1 MTNQPSDKALRS
13 RVKLLGTL
21 LGNVLRARAGE
32 HVFSAVEV
40 LRKGYIALRKEDDP
54 RKRKRML
61 QVICNLD
68 ADTLSNVV
76 RAFSIYFS
84 LANIAEEAHQHRQR
98 RRQIHIGEKLW
109 DGSFDSVLREF
120 KSAGVTAQQL
130 QEMLGQLRYMP
141 VFTSHPTESKRR
153 IVMEQ
158 LRNIF
163 LTSERLDYR
172 RLNRD
177 ERQEILDTLETQIQI
192 LWSTDEVR
200 VLKPQVRDEIKN
212 GLYYFH
218 KSLFTAVP
226 QTYRNLEKVI
236 KRIYGKSCSDAEPVC
251 VPGFLTFGSWIGGD
265 RDGNPFV
272 KPDTTRT
279 AVRMQH
285 QQVLREYLR
294 RVSELNLQLTHSSR
308 LCQPSQLFLDSL
320 ARDEKSFPVIFQR
333 RPNRYKHEP
342 YRRKLYIMR
351 HRLKD
356 NLKRVDGLIY
366 AGEALPHACAYN
378 DEREFLND
386 LQVIRDSLHSHGD
399 GRCADADLKDLIR
412 LAETFGFFLM
422 RLDIRQESTRH
433 SEALAEILSLQK
445 SPVDYAALGEEQ
457 RLSLLGELV
466 SDPDRVEVD
475 PARLSEETRET
486 LDVFGVMGE
495 MRREISP
502 RAFGTYV
509 ISMTHHASHIME
521 VMLLAALNGLAG
533 RRDGSWFC
541 NIHISPLFET
551 IDDLERIEPVM
562 EQLLEIPVYRTLL
575 QESGNFQE
583 VMLGYSDSC
592 KDGGI
597 VSSSWQLYNA
607 QKRVTDLLRS
617 KGIAY
622 RLFHG
627 RGGTIGRGGGPTHE
641 AILSQP
647 PGTVHGQIKFT
658 EQGEVLSSKY
668 SNLETAV
675 YELTMGVSALLKSSR
690 SMIQPWQ
697 PYRDEYLQI
706 MDRLSAAG
714 ERSYRQLTDHTP
726 GFLDYFYEA
735 TPLNEIGLLNIGS
748 RPSHRKKGERSKAS
762 VRAIAWVFSWAQS
775 RHTLPAWFGIGT
787 ALESWRNDHPERLA
801 KLQQMYREWPYFR
814 ALISNAQMALFKSD
828 MDIARQYAR
837 LCRDQ
842 QSATRIYQ
850 AIREEYQR
858 TVRQVLE
865 ISGNRSLL
873 EDNPPLQLS
882 LLRREPYLDPLN
894 YIQITLLER
903 CHDDN
908 LDEAERERW
917 LAPLLRSINAIAA
930 GMRNTG

>member
-1 MTNQPSDKALRS
+1 MTDNLADKALRS
-13 RVKLLGTL
+13 RVKLFGTL
-21 LGNVLRARAGE
+21 LGNVLRSHAGE
-32 HVFSAVEV
+32 HVFEAVET
-40 LRKGYIALRKEDDP
+40 LRKGYISLRKEDNP
-54 RKRKRML
+54 RKRRRL
-61 QVICNLD
+61 EAVVRNLD
-68 ADTLSNVV
+68 ADTLNHVV

-84 LANIAEEAHQHRQR
+84 LVNIAEEAYQHRQR
-98 RRQIHIGEKLW
+98 RRRIHRGGELW
-109 DGSFDSVLREF
+109 GGSFDTTLREF
-120 KSAGVTAQQL
+120 RSEGVSAEQL
-130 QEMLGQLRYMP
+130 QAMLDQLRYLP
-141 VFTSHPTESKRR
+141 VFTAHPTESRRR
-153 IVMEQ
+153 IVMER

-172 RLNRD
+172 RLNK
-177 ERQEILDTLETQIQI
+177 EEKQEIIDSLETQIQI
-192 LWSTDEVR
+192 LWNTDEVR
-200 VLKPQVRDEIKN
+200 VRKPQVRDEIKN

-218 KSLFTAVP
+218 KSLFMAVP

-236 KRIYGKSCSDAEPVC
+236 KRIYGKQCSDANPVC
-251 VPGFLTFGSWIGGD
+251 VPSFLTFGSWIGGD

-272 KPDTTRT
+272 KPDTTRM

-285 QQVLREYLR
+285 QQVLREYLH
-294 RVSELNLQLTHSSR
+294 RVSELNLQLTHSSH
-308 LCQPSQLFLDSL
+308 LCQPSQPFLDSL
-320 ARDEKSFPVIFQR
+320 ARDEIQFPAIFER
-333 RPNRYKHEP
+333 RPSRYNHEP
-342 YRRKLYIMR
+342 YRRKLHIMR

-366 AGEALPHACAYN
+366 TGNAAPHEYAYT
-378 DEREFLND
+378 DEQDFLND
-386 LQVIRDSLHSHGD
+386 LKLIRDSLYSHGD
-399 GRCADADLKDLIR
+399 GRCADAELKDLIR

-422 RLDIRQESTRH
+422 RLDLRQESTRH
-433 SEALAEILSLQK
+433 SQAVAEILSLQNDAT
-445 SPVDYAALGEEQ
+445 DYMALDEKQ
-457 RLSLLGELV
+457 RLALLSELITE
-466 SDPDRVEVD
+466 PGKLRFE
-475 PARLSEETRET
+475 PEQLSEESRET
-486 LDVFGVMGE
+486 LDVFSVMGD
-495 MRREISP
+495 MRQEISP
-502 RAFGTYV
+502 KAFGTYV

-521 VMLLAALNGLAG
+521 VMLLAALTGLAG
-533 RRDGSWFC
+533 RRDGRWFC

-562 EQLLEIPVYRTLL
+562 NELLDIPVYRNLL
-575 QESGNFQE
+575 TDSGNFQE

-597 VSSSWQLYNA
+597 IASAWQLYNA
-607 QKRVTDLLRS
+607 QKQVTDLLRE

-647 PGTVHGQIKFT
+647 PGTVHGQVKFT
-658 EQGEVLSSKY
+658 EQGEVLSYKY
-668 SNLETAV
+668 SNFETAV

-690 SMIQPWQ
+690 SVIQPWQ
-697 PYRDEYLQI
+697 PFCEDYLEI
-706 MDRLSAAG
+706 MNALSASS
-714 ERSYRQLTDHTP
+714 EQSYRQLTDQTP

-748 RPSHRKKGERSKAS
+748 RPSHRKKGDRSKSS

-787 ALESWRNDHPERLA
+787 ALELWRDNDPAQLA
-801 KLQQMYREWPYFR
+801 KLQQMYEEWPFFR

-828 MDIARQYAR
+828 MDIAEQYSR
-837 LCRDQ
+837 LCRDPQ
-842 QSATRIYQ
+842 TGEKIFRI
-850 AIREEYQR
+850 IRDEYRR

-894 YIQITLLER
+894 HIQITLLQRRHNEA
-903 CHDDN
+903 
-908 LDEAERERW
+908 LSDEEREMW

>member
-1 MTNQPSDKALRS
+1 M
-13 RVKLLGTL
+13 
-21 LGNVLRARAGE
+21 
-32 HVFSAVEV
+32 
-40 LRKGYIALRKEDDP
+40 
-54 RKRKRML
+54 
-61 QVICNLD
+61 
-68 ADTLSNVV
+68 
-76 RAFSIYFS
+76 
-84 LANIAEEAHQHRQR
+84 
-98 RRQIHIGEKLW
+98 
-109 DGSFDSVLREF
+109 
-120 KSAGVTAQQL
+120 
-130 QEMLGQLRYMP
+130 
-141 VFTSHPTESKRR
+141 
-153 IVMEQ
+153 
-158 LRNIF
+158 
-163 LTSERLDYR
+163 
-172 RLNRD
+172 
-177 ERQEILDTLETQIQI
+177 
-192 LWSTDEVR
+192 
-200 VLKPQVRDEIKN
+200 
-212 GLYYFH
+212 
-218 KSLFTAVP
+218 
-226 QTYRNLEKVI
+226 
-236 KRIYGKSCSDAEPVC
+236 
-251 VPGFLTFGSWIGGD
+251 
-265 RDGNPFV
+265 
-272 KPDTTRT
+272 
-279 AVRMQH
+279 
-285 QQVLREYLR
+285 
-294 RVSELNLQLTHSSR
+294 
-308 LCQPSQLFLDSL
+308 
-320 ARDEKSFPVIFQR
+320 
-333 RPNRYKHEP
+333 
-342 YRRKLYIMR
+342 
-351 HRLKD
+351 
-356 NLKRVDGLIY
+356 
-366 AGEALPHACAYN
+366 
-378 DEREFLND
+378 
-386 LQVIRDSLHSHGD
+386 
-399 GRCADADLKDLIR
+399 
-412 LAETFGFFLM
+412 
-422 RLDIRQESTRH
+422 
-433 SEALAEILSLQK
+433 
-445 SPVDYAALGEEQ
+445 
-457 RLSLLGELV
+457 
-466 SDPDRVEVD
+466 D

-714 ERSYRQLTDHTP
+714 ERSYRQLTDRTP

-801 KLQQMYREWPYFR
+801 KLQQMYQEWPYFR

-842 QSATRIYQ
+842 QSAARIYQ

>member
-1 MTNQPSDKALRS
+1 MTNDQADKVLRS
-13 RVKLLGTL
+13 RVKLFGTL
-21 LGNVLRARAGE
+21 LGNVLRTQAGE
-32 HVFSAVEV
+32 HVFDAVET
-40 LRKGYIALRKEDDP
+40 LRKGYISLRKEDNP
-54 RKRKRML
+54 RKRRRL
-61 QVICNLD
+61 EAIVRNLD
-68 ADTLSNVV
+68 ADTLSHVV

-84 LANIAEEAHQHRQR
+84 LANIAEEAYQHRQR
-98 RRQIHIGEKLW
+98 RRRIHSGGELW
-109 DGSFDSVLREF
+109 SGSFDTALREF
-120 KSAGVTAQQL
+120 KAEGVSAEQL
-130 QEMLGQLRYMP
+130 QSMLDQLRYMP
-141 VFTSHPTESKRR
+141 VFTSHPTESRRR
-153 IVMEQ
+153 IVMER

-172 RLNRD
+172 RLSK
-177 ERQEILDTLETQIQI
+177 EEKQEITDSLETQIQI

-218 KSLFTAVP
+218 KSLFMAVP

-236 KRIYGKSCSDAEPVC
+236 KRIYDKQCSDASPVC
-251 VPGFLTFGSWIGGD
+251 VPSFLTFGSWIGGD

-272 KPDTTRT
+272 KPDTTRM

-285 QQVLREYLR
+285 QQVLREHLR
-294 RVSELNLQLTHSSR
+294 RVIDLNLQLTHSSR
-308 LCQPSQLFLDSL
+308 LCQPSQPFLDSL
-320 ARDEKSFPVIFQR
+320 ARDEEQFPAIFQR
-333 RPNRYKHEP
+333 RPNRFNHEP
-342 YRRKLYIMR
+342 YRRKLYVMR

-356 NLKRVDGLIY
+356 SLKRVDGLIY
-366 AGEALPHACAYN
+366 TGDTVPHEYAYT
-378 DEREFLND
+378 DEQDFISD
-386 LQVIRDSLHSHGD
+386 LKLIRDSLYSHGD
-399 GRCADADLKDLIR
+399 RRCADAELKDLIR

-433 SEALAEILSLQK
+433 SLAIAEIFSHQTDA
-445 SPVDYAALGEEQ
+445 VDYMAMDEKQ
-457 RLSLLGELV
+457 RLALLSE
-466 SDPDRVEVD
+466 RVTEPGKLKIVLEQ
-475 PARLSEETRET
+475 LSEETRET
-486 LDVFGVMGE
+486 LDVFSVMGQL
-495 MRREISP
+495 RQEISP
-502 RAFGTYV
+502 NAFGTYV

-521 VMLLAALNGLAG
+521 VMLLAALTGLAG
-533 RRDGSWFC
+533 RKDGNWFC

-562 EQLLEIPVYRTLL
+562 DELLDIPVYRNLL
-575 QESGNFQE
+575 TDSGNFQE

-607 QKRVTDLLRS
+607 QKQVTDLLREKS
-617 KGIAY
+617 ITY

-658 EQGEVLSSKY
+658 EQGEVLSYKY
-668 SNLETAV
+668 SNYETAV

-690 SMIQPWQ
+690 SVIQPWQ
-697 PYRDEYLQI
+697 PFCEEYLQI
-706 MDRLSAAG
+706 MNRLSTSG
-714 ERSYRQLTDHTP
+714 EQSYRQLTDQTP

-748 RPSHRKKGERSKAS
+748 RPSHRKKGDRSKSS

-787 ALESWRNDHPERLA
+787 ALESWRDNDPAQLA
-801 KLQQMYREWPYFR
+801 KLQQMYEEWPFFC

-828 MDIARQYAR
+828 MDIAEQYAR
-837 LCRDQ
+837 LCQDQ
-842 QSATRIYQ
+842 QTATSIFQ
-850 AIREEYQR
+850 IIHDEYRR

-873 EDNPPLQLS
+873 EDNSPLQLS

-894 YIQITLLER
+894 HIQITLLQR
-903 CHDDN
+903 CHN
-908 LDEAERERW
+908 EALGEAEREKW
-917 LAPLLRSINAIAA
+917 LTPLLRSINAIAA

>member
-1 MTNQPSDKALRS
+1 MTNNLADKALRS
-13 RVKLLGTL
+13 RVKLFGTL
-21 LGNVLRARAGE
+21 LGNVLRTHAGK
-32 HVFSAVEV
+32 HVFDAVET
-40 LRKGYIALRKEDDP
+40 LRKGYISLRKEDNP
-54 RKRKRML
+54 HKRRRL
-61 QVICNLD
+61 EAVVRNLD
-68 ADTLSNVV
+68 ADTLSHVV

-98 RRQIHIGEKLW
+98 RRRIHGGGELW
-109 DGSFDSVLREF
+109 GGSFDTTLREF
-120 KSAGVTAQQL
+120 KSEGVSAEQL
-130 QEMLGQLRYMP
+130 QAMLDQLRYLP
-141 VFTSHPTESKRR
+141 VFTSHPTESRRR
-153 IVMEQ
+153 IVMER

-172 RLNRD
+172 RLNK
-177 ERQEILDTLETQIQI
+177 EEKQEIIDSLETQIQI

-200 VLKPQVRDEIKN
+200 ERKPQVRDEIKN

-218 KSLFTAVP
+218 KSLFMAVP

-236 KRIYGKSCSDAEPVC
+236 KRIYGKQCSDLHPVC
-251 VPGFLTFGSWIGGD
+251 VPSFLTFGSWIGGD

-272 KPDTTRT
+272 KPDTTRM

-308 LCQPSQLFLDSL
+308 LCQPSQPFLDSL
-320 ARDEKSFPVIFQR
+320 ARDEIQFPAIFER
-333 RPNRYKHEP
+333 RPNRYNNEP
-342 YRRKLYIMR
+342 YRRKLFIMR

-366 AGEALPHACAYN
+366 TSDTAPHKYAYT
-378 DEREFLND
+378 DEQDFLND
-386 LQVIRDSLHSHGD
+386 LKLIRDSLYSHGD
-399 GRCADADLKDLIR
+399 GRCADAELKDLIR

-433 SEALAEILSLQK
+433 SEVVAEILSLQDNAT
-445 SPVDYAALGEEQ
+445 DYMALGEKQ
-457 RLSLLGELV
+457 RLALLSELV
-466 SDPDRVEVD
+466 TEPGRLKFDPEQ
-475 PARLSEETRET
+475 LSEENRET
-486 LDVFGVMGE
+486 LDVFSVMGE
-495 MRREISP
+495 MRQEISP
-502 RAFGTYV
+502 KAFGTYV

-521 VMLLAALNGLAG
+521 VMLLATLAGLAG
-533 RRDGSWFC
+533 RRNGDWFC

-551 IDDLERIEPVM
+551 IDDLDRIEPVM
-562 EQLLEIPVYRTLL
+562 NELLDIPVYRSLL
-575 QESGNFQE
+575 ADAGNFQE

-597 VSSSWQLYNA
+597 VSSAWQLYNA
-607 QKRVTDLLRS
+607 QKQVTDLLRK

-658 EQGEVLSSKY
+658 EQGEVLSYKY
-668 SNLETAV
+668 SNFETAV

-690 SMIQPWQ
+690 SVIQPWQ
-697 PYRDEYLQI
+697 PFCEDYLEI
-706 MDRLSAAG
+706 MNNLSASG
-714 ERSYRQLTDHTP
+714 EQIYRQLTDRTP

-748 RPSHRKKGERSKAS
+748 RPSHRKKGDRSKSS

-787 ALESWRNDHPERLA
+787 ALESWRGNDPAQLA
-801 KLQQMYREWPYFR
+801 VLQKMYDEWPFFR

-828 MDIARQYAR
+828 MDIAEQYAK
-837 LCRDQ
+837 LCQDQ
-842 QSATRIYQ
+842 QTATTVFQI
-850 AIREEYQR
+850 IRDEYRR

-873 EDNPPLQLS
+873 EDNPSLQLS

-894 YIQITLLER
+894 HIQITLLQR
-903 CHDDN
+903 RHN
-908 LDEAERERW
+908 EALSDREREIW